1 MKLHIVIILLVNRI
15 PMTVNQKKD
24 IPLHQVNLD
33 FIEAKYHRLML
44 ELPSLIDDA
53 KEVIVEDTATRNM
66 MGYTIAFS
74 YFLGSTL
81 EILGFTLMLRRSLQ
95 DTAASL
101 ASRREYYGYVW
112 YTGWYG
118 AGDASPWFFPD
129 IFTTGGDPHI
139 ACSGADYRQLLE
151 EFHLGT
157 NIQSFSVRSFA
168 EKVITVERLQ
178 RDFNERLGCILVHV
192 NRDYKEADQVSA
204 SFQSMLRLLQLHEDL
219 QTHAHPNP
227 QDLSVLDQELDNVW
241 EEIVS
246 ITEEVLHKFYTNH
259 SIQLSYIQAYIQV
272 SNRKANKNFALLVCG
287 FVNLMGMV
295 GGVILAV
302 AAVEASDLGHA
313 EEGDLLGDLV
323 RWLLGAGVH
332 SRHVKLLGAAALVL
346 APLLWGYS
354 YSSFLLFLETT
365 DPGCGPADREAV
377 YSRSVGHTHYG
388 LAHVQ
393 VHALKRYSVA
403 GFLD

>member
-53 KEVIVEDTATRNM
+53 RDVIVEDTATRNM

-95 DTAASL
+95 DSAASL

-168 EKVITVERLQ
+168 EKVITIERLQ

-204 SFQSMLRLLQLHEDL
+204 SFQSMLRLLQLYEDL
-219 QTHAHPNP
+219 QTLQTHTHPNP
-227 QDLSVLDQELDNVW
+227 QDLGVLDQELDNVW

-246 ITEEVLHKFYTNH
+246 LTEEGFGIALILHESFYSTKLY
-259 SIQLSYIQAYIQV
+259 S
-272 SNRKANKNFALLVCG
+272 
-287 FVNLMGMV
+287 
-295 GGVILAV
+295 GVY
-302 AAVEASDLGHA
+302 
-313 EEGDLLGDLV
+313 
-323 RWLLGAGVH
+323 
-332 SRHVKLLGAAALVL
+332 
-346 APLLWGYS
+346 P
-354 YSSFLLFLETT
+354 SF
-365 DPGCGPADREAV
+365 
-377 YSRSVGHTHYG
+377 
-388 LAHVQ
+388 
-393 VHALKRYSVA
+393 K
-403 GFLD
+403 

>member
-24 IPLHQVNLD
+24 LPLHQVNLD

-53 KEVIVEDTATRNM
+53 REVIVEDTATRNM

-81 EILGFTLMLRRSLQ
+81 EIVGFTLMLRRSLK
-95 DTAASL
+95 DAAVSL

-139 ACSGADYRQLLE
+139 ACSGADYGQLLE

-157 NIQSFSVRSFA
+157 NNIQSFSVRSFA
-168 EKVITVERLQ
+168 EKIITIERLQ

-204 SFQSMLRLLQLHEDL
+204 TFQSMLRLLQLHEDL
-219 QTHAHPNP
+219 RTQQTHTHPNP
-227 QDLSVLDQELDNVW
+227 QDLRGLDQELDNVW

-246 ITEEVLHKFYTNH
+246 ITEEVLH
-259 SIQLSYIQAYIQV
+259 
-272 SNRKANKNFALLVCG
+272 
-287 FVNLMGMV
+287 
-295 GGVILAV
+295 
-302 AAVEASDLGHA
+302 
-313 EEGDLLGDLV
+313 
-323 RWLLGAGVH
+323 
-332 SRHVKLLGAAALVL
+332 
-346 APLLWGYS
+346 
-354 YSSFLLFLETT
+354 
-365 DPGCGPADREAV
+365 
-377 YSRSVGHTHYG
+377 
-388 LAHVQ
+388 
-393 VHALKRYSVA
+393 
-403 GFLD
+403 